1 MKTYASGL
9 VVKALL
15 ARKKAGLIATL
26 AAKIRKQVVKSA
38 VRVEDQAEK
47 SALSIHHVVQPL
59 RHAEKE
65 VTGAKNLRKEKKDE
79 HKTY

>member
-1 MKTYASGL
+1 MKTCASGL

-15 ARKKAGLIATL
+15 ARKKAGLTAIPVV
-26 AAKIRKQVVKSA
+26 KIRKQAAKSA

-59 RHAEKE
+59 RHVAKE
-65 VTGAKNLRKEKKDE
+65 ATGVKNLRKEKKDE